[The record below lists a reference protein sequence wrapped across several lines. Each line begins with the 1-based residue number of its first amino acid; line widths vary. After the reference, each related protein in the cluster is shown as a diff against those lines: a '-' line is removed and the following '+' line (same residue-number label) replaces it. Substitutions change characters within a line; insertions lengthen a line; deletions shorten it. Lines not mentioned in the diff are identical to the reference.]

1 VTHTPDH
8 INPLDLDDDAFLAKA
23 EAMCSTKAAFTTR
36 PEAMALAKRR
46 GYTVTPDLCPWCGHW
61 HHTSYDRARA
71 KAFNRRLKRLLRDP
85 AEC

>member
-1 VTHTPDH
+1 MTHTPDH

-46 GYTVTPDLCPWCGHW
+46 GYTVTPYLCPWCGHW

>member
-1 VTHTPDH
+1 MTTTPDH

-46 GYTVTPDLCPWCGHW
+46 GYTVTPYLCPWCGHW